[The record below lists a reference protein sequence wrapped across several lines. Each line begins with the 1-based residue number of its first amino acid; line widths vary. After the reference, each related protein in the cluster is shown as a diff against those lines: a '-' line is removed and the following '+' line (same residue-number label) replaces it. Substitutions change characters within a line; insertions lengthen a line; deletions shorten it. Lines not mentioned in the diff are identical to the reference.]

1 MKRSLG
7 MENNRFI
14 WSGYEWEFQENTAW
28 FIDAVRDILCCLN
41 LQTGECDGIAKVP
54 NDGLER
60 FMLNTRCIRVKNE
73 IYCMPCYGKGIWI
86 YNIAIPKFRFIGIK
100 NSGTKHLYMENCY
113 LYEEEI
119 YAVSRGM
126 RQVVAIH
133 VETKEV
139 TSYSLNVRDDDVLLS
154 GCIRVDTVIY
164 CASYSNKIYTFDMN
178 TKETAV
184 YTILNEGVKLSSIC
198 FDGERFWLSG
208 NQKKIYIWNKKQDT
222 VQVIDNFPKEFGNY
236 NFLDK
241 EKEILDCNAEEYGVQ
256 LFCHLEFVGNYV
268 WAIPY
273 ETNFVLYIQKDTLDI
288 HILHIDDEEET
299 QESLTRIGR
308 RPFKYFWQYLRD
320 EKFIGI
326 FSLKNNCILEIDTCR
341 LEVEKRKYV
350 LSDNYVQLVVAE
362 KVLADSD
369 SVETMLFKRFIDM
382 EYFNINSMQK
392 NEQVGKRIYNFL
404 R

>member
-1 MKRSLG
+1 
-7 MENNRFI
+7 MENNKFI
-14 WSGYEWEFQENTAW
+14 WSGHEWEFQENTAW
-28 FIDAVRDILCCLN
+28 FIDAERDILCCLN

-60 FMLNTRCIRVKNE
+60 FMLNTRCIMEKNE

-86 YNIAIPKFRFIGIK
+86 YNIANQKFRFIEIK

-119 YAVSRGM
+119 YVVSRGM
-126 RQVVAIH
+126 GQVVAIH
-133 VETKEV
+133 VDTKEV
-139 TSYSLNVRDDDVLLS
+139 TSYSLNVREDDVLLS

-164 CASYSNKIYTFDMN
+164 CVSCSNKIYTFDMN
-178 TKETAV
+178 TKETV
-184 YTILNEGVKLSSIC
+184 DYTILNEGVKLSSIC

-208 NQKKIYIWNKKQDT
+208 NQRKIYIWNKKQDT
-222 VQVIDNFPKEFGNY
+222 VHVIDNFPKEFGNY
-236 NFLDK
+236 NFFDK

-256 LFCHLEFVGNYV
+256 LFCHLESVGNYV

-273 ETNFVLYIQKDTLDI
+273 ETNLVLYISKDTLEVHTFYI
-288 HILHIDDEEET
+288 KDEEET

-320 EKFIGI
+320 DGFIGI
-326 FSLKNNCILEIDTCR
+326 FSLKNNCILEIDTYR
-341 LEVEKRKYV
+341 LEAKRKKYT
-350 LSDNYVQLVVAE
+350 LSDNYVQIILAE
-362 KVLADSD
+362 RDLRESD
-369 SVETMLFKRFIDM
+369 SVERMLFKQLIYMKHLNRNFI
-382 EYFNINSMQK
+382 QK
-392 NEQVGKRIYNFL
+392 KGQVGKRIYNFL